1 MADQTFARR
10 LARKSPEWTRQI
22 ARQAFSRR
30 RDAIGAGT
38 GVGVFFYLAGTM
50 LAGIFTIGVFFG
62 LGFYSLDHQTG
73 ENRINRTVR
82 VSTQEETPASA
93 EASVLEKA
101 EQQGGKHFE
110 PTRFG
115 NASSDIVTGP
125 VVDAPDA
132 MTWVVANNI
141 LRLWGVR
148 PGPQNPTPSL
158 VSFVEWVRAKGPLEC
173 RKHAHS
179 SRYRCS
185 TGTGEDVAEA
195 ALLAGVGRAAE
206 GATVAYRDAEAR
218 ARRKG
223 KGLWAGL

>member
-1 MADQTFARR
+1 MADQTFASR

-30 RDAIGAGT
+30 RYAIGAGT
-38 GVGVFFYLAGTM
+38 GIGVFFYLAGTM
-50 LAGIFTIGVFFG
+50 LAGIFTTGVFFG

-73 ENRINRTVR
+73 ENRINRTVP

-125 VVDAPDA
+125 VIEAPDA
-132 MTWVVANNI
+132 MTWGRGQQHSAPLGGPSGSPEPGSFASQ
-141 LRLWGVR
+141 LR
-148 PGPQNPTPSL
+148 
-158 VSFVEWVRAKGPLEC
+158 
-173 RKHAHS
+173 
-179 SRYRCS
+179 
-185 TGTGEDVAEA
+185 
-195 ALLAGVGRAAE
+195 GVGAGKGSARMPQ
-206 GATVAYRDAEAR
+206 AR
-218 ARRKG
+218 A
-223 KGLWAGL
+223 